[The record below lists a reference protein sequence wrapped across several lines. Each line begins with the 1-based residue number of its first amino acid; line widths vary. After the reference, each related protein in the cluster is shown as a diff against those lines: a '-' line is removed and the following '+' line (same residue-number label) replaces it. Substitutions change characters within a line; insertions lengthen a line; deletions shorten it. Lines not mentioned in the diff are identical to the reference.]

1 MRCILGT
8 DGSPASLKAAQWI
21 SRYLQF
27 NEEAE
32 LFLVY
37 VFPLPA
43 DASAYEGIFEVP
55 TSGND
60 PRVQKV
66 SAPILARTREAVG
79 ATRARLHDVSLVGV
93 PAESI
98 VQFAAE
104 MRADLVVVGSRGR
117 SRDREILIGS
127 VSGAVASRARC
138 PVLVVR

>member
-21 SRYLQF
+21 ARYLNF
-27 NEEAE
+27 NEASE

-43 DASAYEGIFEVP
+43 DASAYEGIFDVP
-55 TSGND
+55 ASGND

-66 SAPILARTREAVG
+66 AAPVLARTREALG
-79 ATRARLHDVSLVGV
+79 ATKARVHDVSLVGV

-117 SRDREILIGS
+117 SPHREILLGS
-127 VSGAVASRARC
+127 VSGAVANRARC